1 MILKALALKEEPSNV
16 TSITQAFF
24 IGSGNAKKA
33 QKIYKNP
40 PKEKII
46 DVLKQY
52 KQEKTREN
60 FEKLLKILKL

>member
-1 MILKALALKEEPSNV
+1 M
-16 TSITQAFF
+16 F
-24 IGSGNAKKA
+24 IGSGIAKKT

-46 DVLKQY
+46 KILKQY
-52 KQEKTREN
+52 KQEKTHEN

>member
-1 MILKALALKEEPSNV
+1 LDQEL
-16 TSITQAFF
+16 Q
-24 IGSGNAKKA
+24 KKT

-46 DVLKQY
+46 EILKQY
-52 KQEKTREN
+52 KQEKTQES